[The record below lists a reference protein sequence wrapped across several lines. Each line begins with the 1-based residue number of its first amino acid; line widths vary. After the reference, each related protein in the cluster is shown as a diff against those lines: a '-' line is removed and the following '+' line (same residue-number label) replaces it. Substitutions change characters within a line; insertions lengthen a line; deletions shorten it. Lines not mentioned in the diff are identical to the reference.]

1 MSCFWGAVSAGRQG
15 GRLER
20 LECQQAPGQD
30 QVASELCGTEGYHS
44 CSSGPSVVVSG
55 GRFVWCCEVGWGL
68 YLLWGQP
75 EWGGDEQRRGGESL
89 RCPPRAAR
97 LVAA

>member
-1 MSCFWGAVSAGRQG
+1 M
-15 GRLER
+15 
-20 LECQQAPGQD
+20 
-30 QVASELCGTEGYHS
+30 
-44 CSSGPSVVVSG
+44 VVSG

>member
-1 MSCFWGAVSAGRQG
+1 M
-15 GRLER
+15 
-20 LECQQAPGQD
+20 ECQQAPGQD